1 MNTERTATVVATV
14 LFAIGA
20 MTTVASSADGTPT
33 AANEVPA
40 AAKIAD
46 PVATV
51 LVDKAGDVSNPKLD
65 IRKVKVVN
73 TTSRL
78 KVKVFFPGVE
88 TTYDFPLGA
97 VSVFVDTDAHRAG
110 PEYGHFMDFFS
121 DYRFALTDHWRE
133 NPTPEWGH
141 SPEGACV
148 ETAGVRSDKQSK
160 LRWFQY
166 IVRKTEG
173 CFEAESVRVAV
184 TTINTGD
191 LKPTTYYDR
200 PFFDHLGAKH
210 AWSGWVPVA

>member
-1 MNTERTATVVATV
+1 M
-14 LFAIGA
+14 
-20 MTTVASSADGTPT
+20 
-33 AANEVPA
+33 
-40 AAKIAD
+40 
-46 PVATV
+46 
-51 LVDKAGDVSNPKLD
+51 
-65 IRKVKVVN
+65 
-73 TTSRL
+73 
-78 KVKVFFPGVE
+78 FFPGVE

-191 LKPTTYYDR
+191 LKPITYYDR

-210 AWSGWVPVA
+210 THGAGGYRSPDCPTAGTSNGTVGAPVAHLPVCPAQAPAASPT